1 MLKKSIFLTVILIGV
16 FSLGGV
22 GSALAITFNT
32 PSGSTDTAGD
42 PVSATAVFTFSD
54 NTVTITLTNN
64 QVGENNVG
72 QNISD
77 LEFSLGSLTTGTL
90 ISSSGLERT
99 VNSNKTFTDGSVVAT
114 GWVLTPGATFL
125 LDVLSGA
132 GHAGPAHTIIGP
144 ASADGKYDDAKG
156 SIAGNSAHNP
166 FLAETVTFTLKVPGV
181 TAATTVSD
189 VGFSFGADP
198 IPGTP
203 VPLPPSALLLG
214 SGLLGMG
221 LMGFRRK
228 LKV

>member
-1 MLKKSIFLTVILIGV
+1 VILIGV
-16 FSLGGV
+16 LSLTGV

-32 PSGSTDTAGD
+32 PSGSKDTAGD

-64 QVGENNVG
+64 QVGEKNIG

-77 LEFSLGSLTTGTL
+77 LEFSLSSLTTGTL

-99 VNSNKTFTDGSVVAT
+99 VNSNKTFTDGSVIAT

-125 LDVLSGA
+125 LDVLSGT
-132 GHAGPAHTIIGP
+132 GHVGPAHTLIGP
-144 ASADGKYDDAKG
+144 VSADGKYDNALG
-156 SIAGNSAHNP
+156 SIAGSSAHNP
-166 FLAETVTFTLKVPGV
+166 FLAETATFTLNVPGV
-181 TAATTVSD
+181 TAATTVNN
-189 VGFSFGADP
+189 VVFSFGATDGADL
-198 IPGTP
+198 IPG